1 MPISQWPKAQ
11 QPREKLITQGSQTL
25 SDAELLA
32 IFLRTGIKGVSAV
45 QLAENLLIEFGDL
58 TRLFK
63 ADLNQF
69 CQAKGLGSAKYAQL
83 QAVLELASRFFQ
95 SECTQEPS
103 FTQSQNTKQFLISKL
118 ALLPHEV
125 FVCMFLNNQ
134 NELIKYKELF
144 RGTINSSAVY
154 PREVV
159 IESLKHQASQVIF
172 AHNHPSGSLEPS
184 QSDKIITQRLKEALA
199 LVDIT
204 VLDHIII
211 GKNKAFS
218 FAEHGLI

>member
-1 MPISQWPKAQ
+1 MPIIDWPKEQ
-11 QPREKLITQGSQTL
+11 QPREKLIAQGSKAL

-45 QLAENLLIEFGDL
+45 QLAENLLSHFGDL
-58 TRLFK
+58 PTLFK
-63 ADLNQF
+63 ADLATF
-69 CQAKGLGSAKYAQL
+69 CNVKGLGNAKYAQL

-95 SECTQEPS
+95 SECEQEPA

-125 FVCMFLNNQ
+125 FACMYLNNQ
-134 NELIKYKELF
+134 NELIKYDELF
-144 RGTINSSAVY
+144 RGTINASAVY

-159 IESLKHQASQVIF
+159 IESLKHHASQVIF
-172 AHNHPSGSLEPS
+172 AHNHPSGFLEPS
-184 QSDKIITQRLKEALA
+184 ESDKIITQRLKEALS

-204 VLDHIII
+204 VLDHVII
-211 GKNKAFS
+211 GKNKAYS

>member
-1 MPISQWPKAQ
+1 MSINNWPKEQ
-11 QPREKLITQGSQTL
+11 QPREKLITQGSQAL

-58 TRLFK
+58 TQLFK
-63 ADLNQF
+63 ADLTSF
-69 CQAKGLGSAKYAQL
+69 CKIKGLGSAKYAQL
-83 QAVLELASRFFQ
+83 QAVLELSNRFFQ
-95 SECTQEPS
+95 NVCEQEPA
-103 FTQSQNTKQFLISKL
+103 FTKSQNTKQFLISKL

-125 FVCMFLNNQ
+125 FACMYLNNQ
-134 NELIKYKELF
+134 NELIKYEELF
-144 RGTINSSAVY
+144 RGTINASAVY

-159 IESLKHQASQVIF
+159 IESLKNHASQVIF

-218 FAEHGLI
+218 FAENGLI